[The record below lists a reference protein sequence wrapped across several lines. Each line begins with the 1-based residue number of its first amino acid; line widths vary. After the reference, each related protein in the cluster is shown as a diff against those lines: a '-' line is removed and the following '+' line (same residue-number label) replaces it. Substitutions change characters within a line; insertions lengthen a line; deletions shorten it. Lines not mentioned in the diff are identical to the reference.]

1 MIVAPVRKQSPAVE
15 AMAANWSM
23 LDDLMEGTT
32 AMRKRGQVHLPKW
45 PGESDGMYRTRLG
58 TAVLL
63 PAYSRTVEVLTGKP
77 LAKAITLKDVPAGV
91 DALLQ
96 NIDSEGRSLHA
107 FAVDLMMDCLGRG
120 ISGVLVD
127 HPSTEGVRNRAQEKA
142 TGARPYFV
150 RYPPGTVLGWKTK
163 RTKAGKELVQLRL
176 LENETVDDGI
186 FGEKIVEQVRVLTP
200 GAWSIWRAKA
210 ERPEEWEEVEKGVTS
225 LAVVP
230 FVFFYGTRE
239 AYGVGKPPML
249 DLAWQNIE
257 HWQSSSDQ
265 QTILHV
271 ARVPI
276 LFAKGFDA
284 KAKLS
289 IGAATAVKSENEKA
303 ELKYVE
309 HTGAAIAAGRQSIL
323 DLEDRMR
330 QTGAQMLVRRS
341 GKVTATQFTGEE
353 SVDKS
358 VLERI
363 TEMFD
368 TSLEQCLR
376 LMALYLG
383 EKFDGAVEL
392 FKDFGSVD
400 LGEASA
406 EFLLDMN
413 KAGKLSDETLF
424 KEVQRRDLISP
435 DLLWDD
441 EKKNLPPPVDTPAS
455 KITPPAPADDE

>member
-1 MIVAPVRKQSPAVE
+1 MIVDPVRKQSPAVQ
-15 AMAANWSM
+15 AMAAHWSM
-23 LDDLMEGTT
+23 LDDLMEGTA
-32 AMRKRGQVHLPKW
+32 AMRKRGKAYLPKW
-45 PGESDGMYRTRLG
+45 PGESDNMYQTRLS

-63 PAYSRTVEVLTGKP
+63 PAYQRTVEVLTGKP
-77 LAKAITLKDVPAGV
+77 LAKAITLKEVPKGV
-91 DALLQ
+91 EGLLQ
-96 NIDSEGRSLHA
+96 NVDSEGRSLHA
-107 FAVDLMMDCLGRG
+107 FAVDLMMDCLGHG

-176 LENETVDDGI
+176 LENEAVDDGI

-200 GAWSIWRAKA
+200 GYWAIWRAK
-210 ERPEEWEEVEKGVTS
+210 EEKPDEWHEVEKGTTS
-225 LAVVP
+225 LKVIP
-230 FVFFYGTRE
+230 FTFFYGTRE

-276 LFAKGFDA
+276 LFARGFGD
-284 KAKLS
+284 KKIS
-289 IGAATAVKSENEKA
+289 IGSATAVKADDENA
-303 ELKYVE
+303 DLKYVE
-309 HTGAAIAAGRQSIL
+309 HTGAAILAGRQSIL
-323 DLEDRMR
+323 DLEDRIR
-330 QTGAQMLVRRS
+330 QTGGQMLVRRS

-368 TSLEQCLR
+368 SSLEQCLS

-435 DLLWDD
+435 DLLWVD